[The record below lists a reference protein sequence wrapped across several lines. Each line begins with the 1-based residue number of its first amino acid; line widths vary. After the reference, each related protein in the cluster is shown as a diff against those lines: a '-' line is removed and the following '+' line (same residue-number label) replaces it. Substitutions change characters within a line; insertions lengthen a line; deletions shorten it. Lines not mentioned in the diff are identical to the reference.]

1 MLANV
6 VGQQVDDLSFIWAII
21 DFPQGFNVIE
31 NSESCICSEL
41 ILLYYKKH
49 ECIRQ
54 YTWLN
59 NRVYIYNKLYWI
71 LHEFPAHSGTK
82 SMAMHLKFQGG
93 RRRILFTF
101 LIRSGQMGWPIAIVF
116 ELYSQASAPT
126 HWIVFTIPQTVG
138 KGAKVGKRGH
148 STWGRAGY
156 TRSNNIYA
164 LEYGGKLYTDSVF
177 FSLFLATK
185 RNKNFRFQIQKRFS
199 LRAELSSSECWMRM
213 LNANATRGRRDSI

>member
-1 MLANV
+1 MNALDNTHDWTYV
-6 VGQQVDDLSFIWAII
+6 YTYTINCIEFSMNSQCTVGQRRWQCTWNSKVAADGFCLHFSFVLAKWVDQL
-21 DFPQGFNVIE
+21 Q
-31 NSESCICSEL
+31 
-41 ILLYYKKH
+41 
-49 ECIRQ
+49 
-54 YTWLN
+54 
-59 NRVYIYNKLYWI
+59 
-71 LHEFPAHSGTK
+71 
-82 SMAMHLKFQGG
+82 
-93 RRRILFTF
+93 
-101 LIRSGQMGWPIAIVF
+101 
-116 ELYSQASAPT
+116 LYSNCTRSKCPPSLNRIHNNPSSRQGRES
-126 HWIVFTIPQTVG
+126 G
-138 KGAKVGKRGH
+138 YRGH

>member
-1 MLANV
+1 M
-6 VGQQVDDLSFIWAII
+6 
-21 DFPQGFNVIE
+21 
-31 NSESCICSEL
+31 
-41 ILLYYKKH
+41 YYQKH

-82 SMAMHLKFQGG
+82 SMAMHLKFQGA

-177 FSLFLATK
+177 FSPVPCYETK
-185 RNKNFRFQIQKRFS
+185 QKFSFPNTETIQF
-199 LRAELSSSECWMRM
+199 ACGIEFEWM
-213 LNANATRGRRDSI
+213 LNANVERECDERTEGQYINRNVNRVNPSQ

>member
-1 MLANV
+1 M
-6 VGQQVDDLSFIWAII
+6 
-21 DFPQGFNVIE
+21 
-31 NSESCICSEL
+31 
-41 ILLYYKKH
+41 YYQKH

-59 NRVYIYNKLYWI
+59 NRVYIYNKPYWI
-71 LHEFPAHSGTK
+71 LHEFPVHSGTK
-82 SMAMHLKFQGG
+82 SMAMHLRFQGG

-126 HWIVFTIPQTVG
+126 HWIVFTITQVVG

-177 FSLFLATK
+177 FPCSLLRNETK
-185 RNKNFRFQIQKRFS
+185 IFVSKYRNDSVCVRNWVRVNVECECWTRMRREDGGTAYKSKC
-199 LRAELSSSECWMRM
+199 ESSETKPKVD
-213 LNANATRGRRDSI
+213 L